1 MTAALIAAFIGCL
14 IVPVLIGLLRAAAP
28 WLKRMIIGLG
38 GFTWLVLQTGAL
50 MWIIGMLTTQPPSP
64 GIAILAAFCGA
75 LMLIAN
81 AWLALHIAQRL
92 MLMDLWLKLRH
103 KDPRD
108 VLYRGA
114 PQHPWRRVNWKEYR
128 G

>member
-1 MTAALIAAFIGCL
+1 MTAVLIAAFIGCL
-14 IVPVLIGLLRAAAP
+14 IVPILIGLLRGLAP
-28 WLKRMIIGLG
+28 WLKRVTIALG

-50 MWIIGMLTTQPPSP
+50 MWIIGMLTTQPINPWA
-64 GIAILAAFCGA
+64 GIAGAFCGA
-75 LMLIAN
+75 LLLIAN

-108 VLYRGA
+108 VLYR
-114 PQHPWRRVNWKEYR
+114 Q
-128 G
+128 